1 MDKTYL
7 IKQLKE
13 LSDRYGLGI
22 PAEAIEKVISFSR
35 FKVYSKSDVIARI
48 GDKATTA
55 GIVLNGVVRSFYV
68 DKDGNDITQYFALE
82 GSWCI
87 DSGMVGF
94 DEMQANWEA
103 LEDTTV
109 MLFDV
114 KDMKELI
121 YGDEQ
126 LKNIWIE
133 TLEGGMRYKIYRENG
148 FLVETAAER
157 YVDFRKRYPKLAE
170 RVPLRY
176 IATYLG
182 ITPESLSRIRS
193 SMKEDNAD
201 KVEK

>member
-13 LSDRYGLGI
+13 LSDRFHLGI
-22 PAEAIEKVISFSR
+22 PEGAIEKAISFSR
-35 FKVYSKSDVIARI
+35 FKVYSKGEMI
-48 GDKATTA
+48 GRSGDNAETA
-55 GIVLNGVVRSFYV
+55 GIVLSGVIRSYYV
-68 DKDGNDITQYFALE
+68 DKDGSDITQYFAPE

-114 KDMKELI
+114 KDMKNLI
-121 YGDEQ
+121 LGDEW
-126 LKNIWIE
+126 LKNIWIMS
-133 TLEGGMRYKIYRENG
+133 LEGGMRYKIYRENG
-148 FLVETAAER
+148 FLVETATER
-157 YVDFRKRYPKLAE
+157 YIAFRKRNPELAE

-193 SMKEDNAD
+193 AMRE
-201 KVEK
+201 